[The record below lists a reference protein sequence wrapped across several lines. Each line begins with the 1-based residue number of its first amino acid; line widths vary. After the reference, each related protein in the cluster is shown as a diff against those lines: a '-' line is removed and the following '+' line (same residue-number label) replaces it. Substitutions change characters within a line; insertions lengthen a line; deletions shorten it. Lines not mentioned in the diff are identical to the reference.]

1 MEQVTLQADPR
12 EAAGTRSARRLRR
25 GGHVPAVVY
34 GRNLDAQP
42 VAVSSRDLYGVLH
55 TEAGLNALINLD
67 VDGKEVLTVAR
78 EIQRHPVRGDITHLD
93 FIEVSL
99 DVAIQADVTL
109 ELIGIPVGV
118 REEGGIVETIETTV
132 SIRALPTQIPS
143 SIELDIEDL
152 NIGDTLKIA
161 DLPAIEGVDY
171 VDDEDRTIVSIL
183 APRKIEEEVVVSEED
198 ELLAEGEE
206 APEGAAEEEAGE
218 AGGDE

>member
-1 MEQVTLQADPR
+1 M
-12 EAAGTRSARRLRR
+12 
-25 GGHVPAVVY
+25 
-34 GRNLDAQP
+34 
-42 VAVSSRDLYGVLH
+42 
-55 TEAGLNALINLD
+55 
-67 VDGKEVLTVAR
+67 
-78 EIQRHPVRGDITHLD
+78 
-93 FIEVSL
+93 
-99 DVAIQADVTL
+99 
-109 ELIGIPVGV
+109 